1 MPDVGVIHSNVSKEY
16 DYRRIFLGSKLPG
29 TEGLT
34 EGEDQKLLEVCAG
47 GNFWD
52 AHPNTPVLTY
62 ISPKSDLTGHI
73 APIAWLFRR
82 VET

>member
-34 EGEDQKLLEVCAG
+34 EGEDQKLLEV
-47 GNFWD
+47 
-52 AHPNTPVLTY
+52 
-62 ISPKSDLTGHI
+62 
-73 APIAWLFRR
+73 
-82 VET
+82 